1 MTTRRHF
8 LKGVGAASL
17 VTLLPNFAFAST
29 QSPNVLIW
37 ITLRGAMDGLNVVV
51 PSFDEHYQKL
61 RPTIALAK
69 DQLNPLEKGF
79 GLHPALK
86 SVHQMYQNKQAMF
99 VHACATGYRSRS
111 HFDGQKILENGS
123 TDPFD
128 PVGWLNRFL
137 TTQQNNQA
145 IAIDAGLPLI
155 AQGDVK
161 VSSWFPHKLKAKEEQ
176 ANLLAE
182 MFQSDA
188 KLSANFEEAMKLE
201 SMSTGGN
208 QNKQF
213 TNLAKQAGRFVSSPN
228 GPNIVVLELGGWDTH
243 SSQGAE
249 KGRLANQLSK
259 FDQGMAALKSAL
271 GEKWQSTVVIAASE
285 FGRTAAENGTKG
297 TDHGTG
303 NVMLVMGGAVRQS
316 KVVSNWPGLSPT
328 QLHEGRDLKP
338 TVDIRAVTKGI
349 LQEHLGA
356 SEEALNI
363 TFPET
368 DDLVPLNVLTS

>member
-1 MTTRRHF
+1 
-8 LKGVGAASL
+8 
-17 VTLLPNFAFAST
+17 
-29 QSPNVLIW
+29 
-37 ITLRGAMDGLNVVV
+37 
-51 PSFDEHYQKL
+51 
-61 RPTIALAK
+61 
-69 DQLNPLEKGF
+69 
-79 GLHPALK
+79 
-86 SVHQMYQNKQAMF
+86 MF

-123 TDPFD
+123 TDPFE

-137 TTQQNNQA
+137 KTQQSNQA

-201 SMSTGGN
+201 SMSMGGN

-213 TNLAKQAGRFVSSPN
+213 TNLAKQAGKFVSSPN

-249 KGRLANQLSK
+249 KGRLANQLNK

-303 NVMLVMGGAVRQS
+303 NAMLVMGGAVQRS
-316 KVVSNWPGLSPT
+316 RVLSDWPGLASN
-328 QLHEGRDLKP
+328 QLYQGRDLQP
-338 TVDIRAVTKGI
+338 TLDVRAVIKGV
-349 LQEHLGA
+349 LEQHMGA
-356 SEEALNI
+356 DQTTLNN

-368 DDLVPLNVLTS
+368 QNIQPIRVLS

>member
-17 VTLLPNFAFAST
+17 VTLLPSFAFAST

-61 RPTIALAK
+61 RPTIALTK

-86 SVHQMYQNKQAMF
+86 SVHQMYQDKQAMF

-137 TTQQNNQA
+137 SAQQNNQA
-145 IAIDAGLPLI
+145 VAIDAGLPLI

-176 ANLLAE
+176 ANLLGE

-213 TNLAKQAGRFVSSPN
+213 TNLAKQAGKFVSSPN

-243 SSQGAE
+243 SSQGAD
-249 KGRLANQLSK
+249 KGRLANQLNK

-303 NVMLVMGGAVRQS
+303 NAMLVMGGAVQRS
-316 KVVSNWPGLSPT
+316 RVLSDWPGLASN
-328 QLHEGRDLKP
+328 QLYQGRDLQP
-338 TVDIRAVTKGI
+338 TLDVRAVIKGV
-349 LQEHLGA
+349 LEQHMGA
-356 SEEALNI
+356 DQTTLNN

-368 DDLVPLNVLTS
+368 QDIQPIRVLS

>member
-17 VTLLPNFAFAST
+17 VTLLPNFSFAST

-61 RPTIALAK
+61 RPTIALTK

-86 SVHQMYQNKQAMF
+86 SVHQMYQDKQAMF

-137 TTQQNNQA
+137 STQQNNQA

-176 ANLLAE
+176 AKLLAE

-201 SMSTGGN
+201 SMSMGGN

-213 TNLAKQAGRFVSSPN
+213 TNLAKQAGKFVSSPN

-243 SSQGAE
+243 SSQGAD
-249 KGRLANQLSK
+249 KGRLANQLNK
-259 FDQGMAALKSAL
+259 FDQGMVALKYAL

-303 NVMLVMGGAVRQS
+303 NAMLVMGGAVQRS
-316 KVVSNWPGLSPT
+316 RVLSDWPGLASN
-328 QLHEGRDLKP
+328 QLYQGRDLQP
-338 TVDIRAVTKGI
+338 TLDVRAVIKGV
-349 LQEHLGA
+349 LEQHMGA
-356 SEEALNI
+356 DQTTLNN

-368 DDLVPLNVLTS
+368 QDIQPIRVLS

>member
-17 VTLLPNFAFAST
+17 VTLLPNFSFAST

-61 RPTIALAK
+61 RPTIALTK

-86 SVHQMYQNKQAMF
+86 SVHQMYQDKQAMF

-137 TTQQNNQA
+137 STQQNNQA

-201 SMSTGGN
+201 SMSMGGN

-213 TNLAKQAGRFVSSPN
+213 TNLAKQAGKFVSSPN

-243 SSQGAE
+243 SSQGAD
-249 KGRLANQLSK
+249 KGRLANQLNK

-271 GEKWQSTVVIAASE
+271 GEKWPSTVVIAASE

-303 NVMLVMGGAVRQS
+303 NAMLVMGGAVQRS
-316 KVVSNWPGLSPT
+316 RVLSDWPGLASN
-328 QLHEGRDLKP
+328 QLYQGRDLQP
-338 TVDIRAVTKGI
+338 TLDVRAVIKGV
-349 LQEHLGA
+349 LEQHMGADQTTLNNTFQETQD
-356 SEEALNI
+356 I
-363 TFPET
+363 QPIR
-368 DDLVPLNVLTS
+368 VLS

>member
-17 VTLLPNFAFAST
+17 VTLLPNFSFAST

-61 RPTIALAK
+61 RPTIALTK
-69 DQLNPLEKGF
+69 DQLNPLDKGF

-86 SVHQMYQNKQAMF
+86 SVHQMYQDKQAMF

-137 TTQQNNQA
+137 STQQNNQA

-176 ANLLAE
+176 AKLLAE

-201 SMSTGGN
+201 SMSMGGN

-213 TNLAKQAGRFVSSPN
+213 TNLAKQAGKFVSSPN

-243 SSQGAE
+243 SSQGAD
-249 KGRLANQLSK
+249 KGRLANQLNK

-303 NVMLVMGGAVRQS
+303 NAMLVMGGAVQRS
-316 KVVSNWPGLSPT
+316 RVLSDWPGLASN
-328 QLHEGRDLKP
+328 QLYQGRDLQP
-338 TVDIRAVTKGI
+338 TLDVRAVIKGV
-349 LQEHLGA
+349 LEQHMGA
-356 SEEALNI
+356 DQTTLNN

-368 DDLVPLNVLTS
+368 QDIQPIRVLS

>member
-17 VTLLPNFAFAST
+17 VTLLPNFSFAST

-61 RPTIALAK
+61 RPTIALTK

-86 SVHQMYQNKQAMF
+86 SVHQMYQDKQAMF

-137 TTQQNNQA
+137 STQQNNQA

-155 AQGDVK
+155 VQGDVK

-201 SMSTGGN
+201 SMSMGGN

-213 TNLAKQAGRFVSSPN
+213 TNLAKQAGKFVSSPN

-243 SSQGAE
+243 SSQGAD
-249 KGRLANQLSK
+249 KGRLANQLNK

-303 NVMLVMGGAVRQS
+303 NAMLVMGGAVQRS
-316 KVVSNWPGLSPT
+316 RVLSDWPGLASN
-328 QLHEGRDLKP
+328 QLYQGRDLQP
-338 TVDIRAVTKGI
+338 TLDVRAVIKGV
-349 LQEHLGA
+349 LEQHMGA
-356 SEEALNI
+356 DQTTLNN

-368 DDLVPLNVLTS
+368 QDIQPIRVLS

>member
-17 VTLLPNFAFAST
+17 VTLLPNFSFAST
-29 QSPNVLIW
+29 LSPNVLIW

-61 RPTIALAK
+61 RPTIALTK

-86 SVHQMYQNKQAMF
+86 SVHQMYQDKQAMF

-137 TTQQNNQA
+137 STQQNNQA

-201 SMSTGGN
+201 SMSMGGN

-213 TNLAKQAGRFVSSPN
+213 TNLAKQAGKFVSSPN

-243 SSQGAE
+243 SSQGAD
-249 KGRLANQLSK
+249 KGRLANQLNK

-271 GEKWQSTVVIAASE
+271 GEKWPSTVVIAASE

-303 NVMLVMGGAVRQS
+303 NAMLVMGGAVQRS
-316 KVVSNWPGLSPT
+316 RVLSDWPGLASN
-328 QLHEGRDLKP
+328 QLYQGRDLQP
-338 TVDIRAVTKGI
+338 TLDVRAVIKGV
-349 LQEHLGA
+349 LEQHMGA
-356 SEEALNI
+356 DQTTLNS

-368 DDLVPLNVLTS
+368 QDIQPIRVLS